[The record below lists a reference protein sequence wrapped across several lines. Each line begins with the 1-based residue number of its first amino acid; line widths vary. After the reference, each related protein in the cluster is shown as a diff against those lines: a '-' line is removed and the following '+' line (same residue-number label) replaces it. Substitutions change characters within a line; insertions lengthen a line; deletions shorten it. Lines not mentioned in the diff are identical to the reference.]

1 MNQLKFWLGK
11 IIGAFLGGMIGG
23 VVGAIIGLVVGTLL
37 DKIHQDGGQLWLN
50 RSAPNSIA
58 DTDPNDFIIGAILL
72 AGVVVKS
79 DGDVDDLEL
88 SYVRSFLVEQFGMP
102 QMDTYWRILEES
114 IDKEFDLKST
124 TQEIRKTTSYETRLQ
139 LVYFLFGI
147 ANADY
152 NIDESEIATIKV
164 ISLHLGVDRNEY
176 ESIKAMFYKEM
187 NAYYTI
193 LEIPPS
199 SSDRAVKAAYRAMA
213 KKYHPDKLEHLGDGV
228 KQAAQDKFMKVQQ
241 AYENIKNERGF

>member
-11 IIGAFLGGMIGG
+11 IIGAFIGG
-23 VVGAIIGLVVGTLL
+23 LIGSLWGAIIGLILGSIL

-50 RSAPNSIA
+50 RSAPDSVA
-58 DTDPNDFIIGAILL
+58 DTDPNDFVIGAILL

-79 DGDVDDLEL
+79 DGEVDDLEL
-88 SYVRSFLVEQFGMP
+88 SYVRSFLADQFGTA
-102 QMDTYWRILEES
+102 QMDDYWHILEKAIKE
-114 IDKEFDLKST
+114 EFDIKTT

-139 LVYFLFGI
+139 LIYFLFGI

-152 NIDESEIATIKV
+152 TIDDTEIATIKV
-164 ISLHLGVDRNEY
+164 ISLHLGVENNEF

-193 LEIPPS
+193 LEVPPS
-199 SSDRAVKAAYRAMA
+199 ASDEAVRDAYRQML
-213 KKYHPDKLEHLGDGV
+213 KKYHPDKLEHLGEGV
-228 KQAAQDKFMKVQQ
+228 KQAATSKFIKVQK
-241 AYENIKNERGF
+241 AYENIKKERGF

>member
-11 IIGAFLGGMIGG
+11 ILGAFIGGMIGG
-23 VVGAIIGLVVGTLL
+23 ILGAIIGLILGTIL

-50 RSAPNSIA
+50 RSAPDSVA

-79 DGDVDDLEL
+79 DGEVDDLEL
-88 SYVRSFLVEQFGMP
+88 SYVRSFLVEQFGTA
-102 QMDTYWRILEES
+102 QMDDYWHILEKS
-114 IDKEFDLKST
+114 ISEEFDLKGT

-152 NIDESEIATIKV
+152 TIDEAEIATIKV
-164 ISLHLGVDRNEY
+164 ISLHLGVETNEFN
-176 ESIKAMFYKEM
+176 SIKAMFYKEM

-193 LEIPPS
+193 LEVAPS
-199 SSDRAVKAAYRAMA
+199 ASDAAVKKAYKQML
-213 KKYHPDKLEHLGDGV
+213 KKYHPDKLEHLGEGV
-228 KQAAQDKFMKVQQ
+228 KQAATHKFLKVQK
-241 AYENIKNERGF
+241 AYENIKKERGF

>member
-11 IIGAFLGGMIGG
+11 ITGAFLGGMIGG

-50 RSAPNSIA
+50 RSAPDSIA

-88 SYVRSFLVEQFGMP
+88 SYVRAFLVEQFGIA
-102 QMDTYWRILEES
+102 QMDTYWKILEES
-114 IDKEFDLKST
+114 IDKEFDLKT
-124 TQEIRKTTSYETRLQ
+124 TTREIRKTTSYETRLQ

-152 NIDESEIATIKV
+152 KIDESEIATIKV
-164 ISLHLGVDRNEY
+164 ISLHLGVDKNEY

-193 LEIPPS
+193 LEILPS
-199 SSDRAVKAAYRAMA
+199 SSDTAVKAAYRAMA
-213 KKYHPDKLEHLGDGV
+213 KKYHPDKLEHLGEGV
-228 KQAAQDKFMKVQQ
+228 KKAAQDKFMKVQQ